1 MKIRGFYTRN
11 KDLKFISHLNTVDLL
26 QRAIFY
32 TNAKIKFSEG
42 FNVHPKMSF
51 GNPLPLGVS
60 SDFEVF
66 DIELDEKVNIKD
78 FINKINEYLPS
89 EVQIFKGIEVTDNS
103 SISKIFNHSIYEFFI
118 TTNINLEN
126 VKLDFNDELIIE
138 RKKKSKNKKHFIY
151 IEEDISDYVEVIEPF
166 KKVDDNTYKLIC
178 KLENSH
184 QKIINPQRFIEGVFK
199 KYNLDISIYDVS
211 INKKEMI

>member
-66 DIELDEKVNIKD
+66 DNISSAGLISFLLLSCMTFK
-78 FINKINEYLPS
+78 
-89 EVQIFKGIEVTDNS
+89 EVLV
-103 SISKIFNHSIYEFFI
+103 
-118 TTNINLEN
+118 
-126 VKLDFNDELIIE
+126 
-138 RKKKSKNKKHFIY
+138 
-151 IEEDISDYVEVIEPF
+151 
-166 KKVDDNTYKLIC
+166 
-178 KLENSH
+178 
-184 QKIINPQRFIEGVFK
+184 
-199 KYNLDISIYDVS
+199 
-211 INKKEMI
+211 